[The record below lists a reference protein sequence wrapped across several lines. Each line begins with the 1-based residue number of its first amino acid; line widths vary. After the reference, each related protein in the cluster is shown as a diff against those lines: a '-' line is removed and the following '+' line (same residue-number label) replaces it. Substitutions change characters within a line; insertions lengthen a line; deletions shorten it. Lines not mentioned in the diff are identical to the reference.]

1 MQKLQKLGAGE
12 ILLTSMDKDGTK
24 SGFDLDLLNITTK
37 TLNIPVIASGGA
49 GSLQDFKDG
58 VVIGGASAL
67 LAASVFHF
75 NEFSIS
81 DVKEYLKNENIEV
94 RL

>member
-1 MQKLQKLGAGE
+1 MLQGLN
-12 ILLTSMDKDGTK
+12 IDLITNNLLLT
-24 SGFDLDLLNITTK
+24 N
-37 TLNIPVIASGGA
+37 NPVIASGGV

-75 NEFSIS
+75 NELSIS